1 MAYKVVCIRLTDWQL
16 EQIEAVVMSGHD
28 YALLAEPIINEGV
41 LKVRICTNEQYE
53 VLRPAILKAH
63 KLPQWRKKQ

>member
-1 MAYKVVCIRLTDWQL
+1 MAYKVVHIKLTEGQL
-16 EQIEAVVMSGHD
+16 GQIETVVTGSHD
-28 YALLAEPIINEGV
+28 YALLAEPVINEGV
-41 LKVRICTNEQYE
+41 LKVQICTNEQYE